1 MNFYYKNSQIT
12 NIPVNDSFFCCYEFA
27 HVYITKKGTH
37 DFIQN
42 LQNYFSLD
50 IKILSFKLSMI
61 IYNLYQYM
69 IVSFAV
75 MNLYMYNIFKK
86 RFT

>member
-1 MNFYYKNSQIT
+1 MIVSFAVMNLY
-12 NIPVNDSFFCCYEFA
+12 
-27 HVYITKKGTH
+27 VYIYIKKKGSH

-50 IKILSFKLSMI
+50 VKILFLKFSMI
-61 IYNLYQYM
+61 IYNLYQYLV
-69 IVSFAV
+69 VSFAV
-75 MNLYMYNIFKK
+75 MNISNK